1 MKEDASVTE
10 ELAPYVSHADF
21 RAGLP
26 QGHFRVIVDRKK
38 ARGWVRQR
46 LWLLPIVMAMIGAGL
61 ALALGGATWPGVAL
75 VVAGVG
81 LNRLVAWNAGKI
93 LLHLALRDPAVYDAA
108 TGGGVMEVRR
118 V

>member
-1 MKEDASVTE
+1 MSTDDDFA
-10 ELAPYVSHADF
+10 AYVSHDDF

-26 QGHFRVIVDRKK
+26 QGRFRVIVDPRL

-46 LWLLPIVMAMIGAGL
+46 LWLLPVVMAMVGAGL
-61 ALALGGATWPGVAL
+61 ALALGGATWPGVGL
-75 VVAGVG
+75 VVAGVA

-93 LLHLALRDPAVYDAA
+93 LLHLALSDPAVYDAA
-108 TGGGVMEVRR
+108 TGGGILEVRR